1 MSDHAFLSPSSSH
14 IWLKC
19 TPSAR
24 FASQYPDEG
33 SVYAEE
39 GTEAHALAEHKLKS
53 ALGLPSDDPRP
64 GMKYLTSEMEECTDD
79 YVTFVLENAAKMTGA
94 DISIEQKVSLEKWVP
109 GCFGHADCILAGV
122 GELHV
127 IDLKYGT
134 GVPVNAEMNPQF
146 LMYALGALENMYF
159 LFDIRTVTVTAFQP
173 RLSNI
178 SSFSIS
184 KDELLSWA
192 EGTLKPGAALAWE
205 GDGTYAAGEHCRFC
219 RAKAVCRTRAERNLE
234 LARYDFAPPA
244 ELTNLEI
251 AAVLERADE
260 LAAWAK
266 DVREHALA
274 KAVSGEKFDG
284 WKLVAGRSVRKF
296 SDEAKAADAALA
308 AGYDPYEKS
317 LMGITALEK
326 LMGRKKFGEV
336 MAGLVVKPKGKPTL
350 VPETDKRHAVD
361 DAADDFNDTQE
372 KK

>member
-205 GDGTYAAGEHCRFC
+205 GDGTYAAGEH
-219 RAKAVCRTRAERNLE
+219 
-234 LARYDFAPPA
+234 
-244 ELTNLEI
+244 
-251 AAVLERADE
+251 
-260 LAAWAK
+260 
-266 DVREHALA
+266 
-274 KAVSGEKFDG
+274 
-284 WKLVAGRSVRKF
+284 
-296 SDEAKAADAALA
+296 
-308 AGYDPYEKS
+308 
-317 LMGITALEK
+317 
-326 LMGRKKFGEV
+326 
-336 MAGLVVKPKGKPTL
+336 
-350 VPETDKRHAVD
+350 
-361 DAADDFNDTQE
+361 
-372 KK
+372 